1 MNEPTTPVSEPSS
14 RAFKFCP
21 RCGSPPTSTN
31 GANPF
36 CCGSCDFT
44 HYFSPITAVGSIIAD
59 PQSRVLL
66 IVRGRD
72 PGKGQFGLPGGFV
85 DPGETL
91 ESACRREMREETNL
105 TATSMQYLTSFP
117 NTYDFRGVISPVT
130 DAFFVCR
137 VESFEPLQAQQGE
150 VTSCLF
156 VHPEQTHLD
165 NMAFASNR
173 LALEFYLSREA
184 DFA

>member
-1 MNEPTTPVSEPSS
+1 MNEPTIRASEPSS
-14 RAFKFCP
+14 QAFQFCP
-21 RCGSPPTSTN
+21 RCGSTPSSAN

-36 CCGSCDFT
+36 CCGSCDFI
-44 HYFSPITAVGSIIAD
+44 HYFSPITAVGAIIAD
-59 PQSRVLL
+59 AESRVLL
-66 IVRGRD
+66 IIRGRE

-91 ESACRREMREETNL
+91 EAACIREMQEETNL

-117 NTYDFRGVISPVT
+117 NTYDYRGVISNVT

-137 VESFEPLQAQQGE
+137 VDSLAPLQAQQGE
-150 VTSCLF
+150 VASCCF

-165 NMAFASNR
+165 NMAFQSNR

-184 DFA
+184 NFA